1 MRSILHR
8 LPKSVATSNLQ
19 STSHWLKETKA
30 MGVLEDLESATKAV
44 ADRVGPAV
52 VGIGTGWSM
61 GSGVVV
67 ADGVVLT
74 NAHNVSDPGVSLIF
88 SDGRSVEG
96 HVTGHDIDGD
106 VATISVDTSGVTP
119 VEWAPAAVGV
129 GAAVFALANP
139 GGRGLR
145 VTLGTVSSIARAFR
159 GPRGRRVTGTVEHTA
174 PMVKGSSGGP
184 LVDAS
189 GRLVGLNTNRLG
201 EGFYA
206 ALPADEDLRRRVD
219 ALSRGESP
227 VRPHL
232 GVGLV
237 PGRAA
242 RHIRRAAGL
251 PDRDGVLIQEVE
263 DGSPAAHAGLRRGDL
278 IVEAGGSPVTTIDDL
293 YQAVDGLGA
302 GQSLGLKVVRGAE
315 ELSVSVTFA
324 GGGAREEGS
333 A

>member
-1 MRSILHR
+1 
-8 LPKSVATSNLQ
+8 
-19 STSHWLKETKA
+19 
-30 MGVLEDLESATKAV
+30 MGVLEELESATGAV
-44 ADRVGPAV
+44 AERVGPAV
-52 VGIGTGWSM
+52 VGIGHGWGM

-74 NAHNVSDPGVSLIF
+74 NAHNVSDPGVTLIF
-88 SDGRSVEG
+88 ADGRSVQG
-96 HVTGHDIDGD
+96 QVSGHDIDGD
-106 VATISVDTSGVTP
+106 VATIAVDTSGVTP
-119 VEWAPAAVGV
+119 VAWADAPARV
-129 GAAVFALANP
+129 GASVFALANP

-145 VTLGTVSSIARAFR
+145 VTLGSVASVGRTFR
-159 GPRGRRVTGTVEHTA
+159 GPRGRRVTGNVEHTA

-206 ALPADEDLRRRVD
+206 ALPADDDLRRRVD

-251 PDRDGVLIQEVE
+251 ADRDGVLIQEVE
-263 DGSPAAHAGLRRGDL
+263 DGSPAANAGLRRGDL
-278 IVEAGGSPVTTIDDL
+278 IVQAGGSAVTTIDDL
-293 YQAVDGLGA
+293 YQAVDGLGTGEA
-302 GQSLGLKVVRGAE
+302 LALGVLRGAE
-315 ELSVSVTFA
+315 ELSISVTFA
-324 GGGAREEGS
+324 AGGAREEGT

>member
-1 MRSILHR
+1 M
-8 LPKSVATSNLQ
+8 P
-19 STSHWLKETKA
+19 
-30 MGVLEDLESATKAV
+30 GVLEELENATVGV
-44 ADRVGPAV
+44 AERVGPAV
-52 VGIGTGWSM
+52 VGIGAGWGL

-74 NAHNVSDPGVSLIF
+74 NAHNVSDPGVTLIF
-88 SDGRSVEG
+88 ADGRTAQGQVS
-96 HVTGHDIDGD
+96 GHDIDGD
-106 VATISVDTSGVTP
+106 VATIAVDTSGVTP
-119 VEWAPAAVGV
+119 VEWADAPARV
-129 GAAVFALANP
+129 GASVFALANP

-145 VTLGTVSSIARAFR
+145 VTLGSVASVGRTFR

-227 VRPHL
+227 ARPHL

-263 DGSPAAHAGLRRGDL
+263 DGSPAANAGLRRGDL
-278 IVEAGGSPVTTIDDL
+278 IVAAGGSAVTTIDDL
-293 YQAVDGLGA
+293 YQAVDGLGTGEA
-302 GQSLGLKVVRGAE
+302 LALGVVRGAE
-315 ELSVSVTFA
+315 ELSVSVSFA
-324 GGGAREEGS
+324 TSGAREEGT